1 MQSVPPV
8 PNNAPLAV
16 AHPGAAGLVA
26 LQQHAQAVPVVPQ
39 TYLSHNPIDAYPPLP
54 SQTAVIENLITDIL
68 KHRTKEVPPVRKG
81 PIYTLPADIIL
92 HIFKLGISDGDF
104 QERIDFAVL
113 VSHVCPAWRNIALSC
128 SALWADIIITPGNMN
143 NTDGCIAT
151 TNRSLLCAQE
161 FTVRSGILPLSVR
174 LRLPMT
180 VSGTG
185 IHLGARTVVIMEWLS
200 LMFPRVKFLSVHC
213 DILHVAS
220 LVYMPECRGQHPSE
234 VEMSGLPISWPQWSL
249 TRLTFLSI
257 DYMVMDESPSMDM
270 LKLVLTLNRETLE
283 TFEIQGATDAHFD
296 IGEELPTELP
306 RLTHLTVGYKSQWDA
321 IVFLCKFRAPA
332 LKHLKLRHITRS
344 IAAEHWRRLFRH
356 GYNAVSAAALNVLQ
370 LPRDPSSTFLL
381 EDLLDIHTSMLQQV
395 ETLELVDIYA
405 VPLFGEDFERGNDP
419 LKHSYRS
426 RVIFAYRILA
436 ACSKL
441 RCLILGEPDPCFLD
455 ALNVYPDDRDK
466 RRPVPAL
473 THLHVTCDYCGH
485 LKFFLKKRAEIFD
498 DSKVDGPRR
507 LDYLELATNEEEVER
522 LGEAIRFD
530 NIDLSCLAK
539 NSLIVKRVTD

>member
-1 MQSVPPV
+1 MQGVHGDSLIGVIARGRSESSRMWVPKEGRQNRASWDEYQLMLSLDSVCGKINVVVQYWFILFGTEGVIEHSQALEHSRPFT
-8 PNNAPLAV
+8 
-16 AHPGAAGLVA
+16 GRDMRQMAGLHV
-26 LQQHAQAVPVVPQ
+26 LPMETLKTYEMDFGTKAQCFFDQ
-39 TYLSHNPIDAYPPLP
+39 
-54 SQTAVIENLITDIL
+54 
-68 KHRTKEVPPVRKG
+68 
-81 PIYTLPADIIL
+81 
-92 HIFKLGISDGDF
+92 
-104 QERIDFAVL
+104 
-113 VSHVCPAWRNIALSC
+113 
-128 SALWADIIITPGNMN
+128 
-143 NTDGCIAT
+143 
-151 TNRSLLCAQE
+151 
-161 FTVRSGILPLSVR
+161 ILPPDYSPFIF
-174 LRLPMT
+174 LP
-180 VSGTG
+180 
-185 IHLGARTVVIMEWLS
+185 
-200 LMFPRVKFLSVHC
+200 
-213 DILHVAS
+213 
-220 LVYMPECRGQHPSE
+220 GQNAGDNIRPK
-234 VEMSGLPISWPQWSL
+234 LKCLWSL

-257 DYMVMDESPSMDM
+257 DYMAMDESPSMDM

-296 IGEELPTELP
+296 IGEELPTELLM
-306 RLTHLTVGYKSQWDA
+306 LTHLTVGYKSQWDA

-344 IAAEHWRRLFRH
+344 IAAEHWRRLSRH
-356 GYNAVSAAALNVLQ
+356 GYNAVSAATLNVLQ

-485 LKFFLKKRAEIFD
+485 LKFFWKKRAEIFD

-507 LDYLELATNEEEVER
+507 LD
-522 LGEAIRFD
+522 
-530 NIDLSCLAK
+530 
-539 NSLIVKRVTD
+539 